1 MKVRFLGHSCIEIIG
16 YRHILIDPDFTIEP
30 ESGIEYICITHG
42 HKDHIGRLAEISTGV
57 VVASP
62 DECRIAERMGISRHR
77 LRPVQPGEQIANIQ
91 ALPGYSQT
99 KGLLYTLLFL
109 LLKQRKPEPATTP
122 LSFLIMDEANL
133 LHIGDGH
140 KAPLDVKP
148 DILCLPWRRAPL
160 FTAFYKN
167 ELVRTAKQFHAPY
180 VIPIHHDMPSTIT
193 DTSELSRRLEA
204 TLLDEK
210 RWYSFHHHRLETD

>member
-16 YRHILIDPDFTIEP
+16 YRHILIDPDFIIEP
-30 ESGIEYICITHG
+30 EPGIEYICITHG

-62 DECRIAERMGISRHR
+62 DVCRIAERMGISRHR

-122 LSFLIMDEANL
+122 LSFFIMDEANL

-140 KAPLDVKP
+140 KARLDVKP

-160 FTAFYKN
+160 FTALYKN
-167 ELVRTAKQFHAPY
+167 VLVRTAKQFHAPY

-193 DTSELSRRLEA
+193 DISELNRRLEA

-210 RWYSFHHHRLETD
+210 KWYSFNQHRLETD

>member
-30 ESGIEYICITHG
+30 EPGIEYICITHG
-42 HKDHIGRLAEISTGV
+42 HKDHIGRLPEITTGV

-62 DECRIAERMGISRHR
+62 DVCQMAEGMGISHHR
-77 LRPVQPGEQIANIQ
+77 LRPLQPGEQIANIL

-99 KGLLYTLLFL
+99 QGLVYTFLFL
-109 LLKQRKPEPATTP
+109 LLKWRKPEPATTP
-122 LSFLIMDEANL
+122 LSFLIRDDANL
-133 LHIGDGH
+133 LHIGDAH
-140 KAPLDVKP
+140 KAPLDVKL

-180 VIPIHHDMPSTIT
+180 VIPIHHDMPSTST

-204 TLLDEK
+204 TLLGEK
-210 RWYSFHHHRLETD
+210 RWYSFRQHRLEMD